1 MDKSAQAQGMMHSLC
16 LILFT
21 INVILFV
28 LANIMQISYTQ
39 LQMSMTISINYEMQL
54 YLEVTL
60 CVVLSRY
67 VLMPKNIEKRH
78 IWQSF

>member
-1 MDKSAQAQGMMHSLC
+1 MMHSLC

-39 LQMSMTISINYEMQL
+39 LQMSMTISINYKMQL

-60 CVVLSRY
+60 
-67 VLMPKNIEKRH
+67 
-78 IWQSF
+78 